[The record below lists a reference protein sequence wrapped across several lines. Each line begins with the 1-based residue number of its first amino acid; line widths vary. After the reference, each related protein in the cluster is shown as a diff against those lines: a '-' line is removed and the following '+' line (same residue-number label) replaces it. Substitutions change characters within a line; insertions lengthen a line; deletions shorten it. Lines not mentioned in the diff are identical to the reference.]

1 MNTTI
6 KQNYNGNK
14 HNNKTK
20 YNKRDHNKL
29 TGHQTGPQQIDRT
42 PNGTTANWQD
52 TKRDHS
58 KLAGHQTEPQQIGRT
73 PNGTTINTTK
83 QNAID

>member
-1 MNTTI
+1 M
-6 KQNYNGNK
+6 QQY
-14 HNNKTK
+14 
-20 YNKRDHNKL
+20 KL
-29 TGHQTGPQQIDRT
+29 AGHQTGPQQIGRT
-42 PNGTTANWQD
+42 SNGTTANWQD
-52 TKRDHS
+52 IKRDHS